1 MLWHPNTDGGVTPR
15 AAWLRLYLGYA
26 PGVGK
31 TYAMLQEGERR
42 RRRGSDVVV
51 GWVEAYNRPRTL
63 DAIGDL
69 EIIPPRTITHR
80 GVAVQEMDLEGI
92 LARRPQVALVDELAH
107 TNVAGSKNTRRYQD
121 ALELQASG
129 VSVISTLNIQQLAS
143 LQDTVRLVTGVN
155 VTDVLP
161 DWVLDSADEVEMVD
175 ASPDALRKRV
185 QRGNVLPK
193 EQVERA
199 LDGYFRTDTLMA
211 LRELTLRRTSDH
223 ARFRLHLGRQSTETV
238 LVCLP
243 ASSQAQTVLRRGS
256 ELAERLQARLVVLH
270 VTQPMRTFSAESSRG
285 HQEAVKALQLAGALG
300 SEVHTRQANN
310 VAEAIVSFAAEMG
323 VTQLVLGESSHSR
336 WRELLWG
343 SVMRDVLQRSRNVD
357 VHIVRRAAL

>member
-1 MLWHPNTDGGVTPR
+1 MAWRQSVDDGHVTPR

-42 RRRGSDVVV
+42 KRRGSDVVV

-63 DAIGDL
+63 DAIGEL
-69 EIIPPRTITHR
+69 ELIPPRTLTHR
-80 GVAVQEMDLEGI
+80 GVAVREMDLEAI
-92 LARRPQVALVDELAH
+92 LERRPQVALVDELAH
-107 TNVAGSKNTRRYQD
+107 TNVAGSRHSRRYQD
-121 ALELQASG
+121 ALELQAAG
-129 VSVISTLNIQQLAS
+129 VSVISTVNIQQLAS
-143 LQDTVRLVTGVN
+143 LQDTVRLVTGVS

-185 QRGNVLPK
+185 RRGNVLPK
-193 EQVERA
+193 EQVEQA
-199 LDGYFRTDTLMA
+199 LDGYFRTDTLTA

-223 ARFRLHLGRQSTETV
+223 ARLRLHVRQSTETV

-243 ASSQAQTVLRRGS
+243 ASRQAQTVLRRGV
-256 ELAERLQARLVVLH
+256 ELAERLEARLIVLH
-270 VTQPMRTFSAESSRG
+270 VTQPARTFSAENSRG
-285 HQEAVKALQLAGALG
+285 HQEAVKALQLAAALG
-300 SEVHTRQANN
+300 AEVQTRQATN
-310 VAEAIVSFAAEMG
+310 VAEAVVGYATEMG

-336 WRELLWG
+336 WRELLRG
-343 SVMRDVLQRSRNVD
+343 SVMRDVLRLSRNVD
-357 VHIVRRAAL
+357 VHIVRRPEA